1 MFNFSTIN
9 VADLV
14 NIIATVVLAVVAVL
28 LGKNVTSSNS
38 TTTIAQESLA
48 YITSWAYKFVVN
60 AKNKLVEKSGSE
72 KFAYV
77 LEEVKKIAEAQGFD
91 FSEEQLSA
99 IVEEQYEKMMKSITS
114 LITDKNSDA
123 NLMTDNTDNKSEK
136 KEG

>member
-1 MFNFSTIN
+1 MFNNIN
-9 VADLV
+9 VADV
-14 NIIATVVLAVVAVL
+14 INIVAAIILSVVAIL
-28 LGKNVTSSNS
+28 LGKKTTSGN
-38 TTTIAQESLA
+38 TTTAIAQESLA

-77 LEEVKKIAEAQGFD
+77 LEEVKKIAEAQGYD

-99 IVEEQYEKMMKSITS
+99 IVEEQYEKMMKSITG
-114 LITDKNSDA
+114 IVIDKIVG
-123 NLMTDNTDNKSEK
+123 DNKNKPKLNDKAPEK